1 MRSSYFTHLLRSV
14 WVAGAMAISLNAP
27 AVVTVVI
34 NFTDSLG
41 EGFFDPT
48 LGPARQSAFFYA
60 VNQWASQLVGTVP
73 IQIEASFDGL
83 GGTPTSAI
91 LGQAFFTSAHANFV
105 GAPLPNT
112 WYPVA
117 LANQLAGTDN
127 TPVQPDIVAI
137 FNSDVDD
144 PIVLGS
150 VNFYYG
156 TDGNP
161 GPHVDFVTVALH
173 ELGHGL
179 GFASLLDLN
188 TGQWAAGLPDI
199 YSIQLTQQGVGDF
212 SGMTD
217 GQRATAVISGQVY
230 WKGANV
236 VAEKGGQ
243 VKMYAPNPVEPGSSI
258 SHWDPSNSPDLL
270 MEPAYSGAH
279 HSVDLT
285 KQAFQD
291 LGWSFVPPAQVAGWE
306 LY

>member
-1 MRSSYFTHLLRSV
+1 MRNVRLHHGVLSLCVALALAIPLSV
-14 WVAGAMAISLNAP
+14 GA
-27 AVVTVVI
+27 VTVSI
-34 NFTDSLG
+34 NYTDSPG

-48 LGPARQSAFFYA
+48 LGPARQAAFNYA
-60 VNQWASQLVGTVP
+60 VNLWAAQLVGSVP
-73 IQIEASFDGL
+73 IEIHASFDPL

-91 LGQAFFTSAHANFV
+91 LGQAYFPTAYANFT

-112 WYPVA
+112 WYPVG

-127 TPVQPDIVAI
+127 APTQPDIVAV
-137 FNSDVDD
+137 FNSDVDN
-144 PIVLGS
+144 PTVLGS
-150 VNFYYG
+150 VDFYYG
-156 TDGNP
+156 TDANP
-161 GPHVDFVTVALH
+161 GSHVDFVTVALH

-179 GFASLLDLN
+179 GFATLLDLS
-188 TGQWAAGLPDI
+188 TGQWAAGLPDV

-212 SGMTD
+212 TGMTNA
-217 GQRATAVISGQVY
+217 QRAAAVISGQVY

-236 VAEKGGQ
+236 VSEKGSQ
-243 VKMYAPNPVEPGSSI
+243 VKIYAPNPVEPGSSI
-258 SHWDPSNSPDLL
+258 SHWDPSNTPDLL

-291 LGWSFVPPAQVAGWE
+291 LGWSFVPPAQVGGWE